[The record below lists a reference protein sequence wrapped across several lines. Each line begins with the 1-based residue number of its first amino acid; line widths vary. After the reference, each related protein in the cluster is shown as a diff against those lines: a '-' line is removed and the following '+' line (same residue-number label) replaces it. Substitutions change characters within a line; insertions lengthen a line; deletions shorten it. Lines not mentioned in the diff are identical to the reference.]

1 LLRKETANRDVRFRE
16 LLPTGPFPSE
26 LAAIDLRAVTA
37 DVPSIRVL
45 FPESERFESLR
56 TDVRRGLSSKPKSVP
71 PKWLYDARGS
81 ELFDE
86 ITRLPEYYLTR
97 RERSILELHAP
108 EIAEA
113 TGAETLI
120 ELGSGTSDKTRLL
133 LDAFV
138 DLGSLARF
146 VAFDVS
152 EATLCTSVERLAQE
166 YPGLELHGV
175 VGDFDRHLHSLP
187 RYPARLIA
195 LLGSSIGNLG
205 PRDRSVFLATL
216 RAVLRP
222 GEWLLLGID
231 LVKDPARI
239 EAAYNDA
246 YGVTAQFIK
255 NLLCVLNRELGADF
269 DLDAFAHSAR
279 WNPVDEWMELGLR
292 SLANQHVHIDD
303 LDLDVDFADG
313 EELRSE
319 ISSKFRRDRFECELE
334 DAGFAVRGWW
344 TDPDRDFAVCLGE
357 RARA

>member
-1 LLRKETANRDVRFRE
+1 MDH
-16 LLPTGPFPSE
+16 
-26 LAAIDLRAVTA
+26 RAVTA

-45 FPESERFESLR
+45 FPESERAESLR
-56 TDVRRGLSSKPKSVP
+56 TDVRRGLTSMSKSVP
-71 PKWLYDARGS
+71 AKWLYDDRGS

-97 RERSILELHAP
+97 RERSILEQHASA
-108 EIAEA
+108 IAEA

-138 DLGSLARF
+138 DLGTLASF

-152 EATLCTSVERLAQE
+152 EAILRTSVEQLAQE
-166 YPGLELHGV
+166 YPELELHGV

-205 PRDRSVFLATL
+205 PSERSVFLATL

-231 LVKDPARI
+231 LVKDPARL
-239 EAAYNDA
+239 EAAYNDDA
-246 YGVTAQFIK
+246 GVTAQFIK

-292 SLANQHVHIDD
+292 SLPAQRVRVAD
-303 LDLDVDFADG
+303 LDLDVDFAEG

-319 ISSKFRRDRFECELE
+319 ISAKFRREPFERELAA
-334 DAGFAVRGWW
+334 AGFAPGGWW
-344 TDPDRDFAVCLGE
+344 TDADGDFALCLAE
-357 RARA
+357 RSRA